1 MMTRTNFHP
10 LQEDMETTSI
20 PGPLTV
26 LFMAAIQMA
35 V

>member
-1 MMTRTNFHP
+1 MTMRTNFHP
-10 LQEDMETTSI
+10 LQEDMATMSI
-20 PGPLTV
+20 PALLTV